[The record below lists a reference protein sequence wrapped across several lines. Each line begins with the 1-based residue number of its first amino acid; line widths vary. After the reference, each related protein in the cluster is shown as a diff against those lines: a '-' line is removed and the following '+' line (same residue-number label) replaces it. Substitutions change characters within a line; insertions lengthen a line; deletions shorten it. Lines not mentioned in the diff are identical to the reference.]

1 MDGVSDSVPID
12 FYQVRETCVSYRR
25 GYLCLSGDLVRCRY
39 RGDGYKGA
47 MCEFRLL
54 QYDV

>member
-47 MCEFRLL
+47 MCAFRLL